1 MSESDQRTILVTGSS
16 GNVGTEL
23 VKQLSNSDANFRAGV
38 HSNESADKIRK
49 ISSRAQVVQLDYD
62 KPETLSRACEGVNKI
77 FLLTPGSPRVVE
89 LAANL
94 VNEAKKAGVMHIV
107 RQSVLGADAE
117 PGIRYTYGRLHR
129 QVEKIIEDSGIP
141 YTFLRPNFF
150 MQNFVNFYS
159 SIIKSQG
166 VIYAPAGDGKVSFVD
181 VRDIAGVAAKVLT
194 EHDESGR
201 HIGKGYTI
209 TGPEALSYD
218 QTAEILSNAL
228 GKKINYVNIPE
239 ADARRGMKDMGMDDW
254 TINIALELF
263 DDYRKGN
270 ASQVFDAVESITG
283 NNSISF
289 AQFAKDYAGA
299 FR

>member
-1 MSESDQRTILVTGSS
+1 MSESDQTTILVTGSA

-23 VKQLSNSDANFRAGV
+23 VKQLSNSDAIFRAGV
-38 HSNESADKIRK
+38 HSSESADKIRK
-49 ISSRAQVVQLDYD
+49 ISSRAQLVQLDYD
-62 KPETLSRACEGVNKI
+62 KPETLSRACDGVNKI
-77 FLLTPGSPRVVE
+77 FLLTPGSPRAVE
-89 LAANL
+89 FAFNL
-94 VNEAKKAGVMHIV
+94 VNEAKRAGVMHIV
-107 RQSVLGADAE
+107 RQSVLGADAI
-117 PGIRYTYGRLHR
+117 PGIRPGRLHR
-129 QVEKIIEDSGIP
+129 QVEKIIEESRIP

-181 VRDIAGVAAKVLT
+181 VRDIAGVAANVLT

-201 HIGKGYTI
+201 RHIGKAYDI
-209 TGPEALSYD
+209 TGPEALSYY

-239 ADARRGMKDMGMDDW
+239 ADARRGMKDMGMDEW
-254 TINIALELF
+254 TINIYLELLEN
-263 DDYRKGN
+263 YRKGY
-270 ASQVFDAVESITG
+270 ASQVSDGVESITG
-283 NNSISF
+283 NKPISF
-289 AQFAKDYAGA
+289 HQFAKEYVGA

>member
-1 MSESDQRTILVTGSS
+1 MFERDQGTILVTGSA
-16 GNVGTEL
+16 GNVGAEL
-23 VKQLSNSDANFRAGV
+23 VKQLSNSDAIFRAGV

-49 ISSRAQVVQLDYD
+49 ISSRAQLVQLDYD

-77 FLLTPGSPRVVE
+77 FLLTPGSPRAVE
-89 LAANL
+89 YASNL

-117 PGIRYTYGRLHR
+117 SGIYNYARLHR
-129 QVEKIIEDSGIP
+129 QVEKMIEESRIP

-166 VIYAPAGDGKVSFVD
+166 VIYAPVGDGKVSFVD

-201 HIGKGYTI
+201 RHIGKAYDI
-209 TGPEALSYD
+209 TGPEALSYN
-218 QTAEILSNAL
+218 QTAEILSNAV

-239 ADARRGMKDMGMDDW
+239 ADARRVMKDMDMDEW

-263 DDYRKGN
+263 DNYRKGN

-283 NNSISF
+283 NKSISF
-289 AQFAKDYAGA
+289 HQFAEDYVGA